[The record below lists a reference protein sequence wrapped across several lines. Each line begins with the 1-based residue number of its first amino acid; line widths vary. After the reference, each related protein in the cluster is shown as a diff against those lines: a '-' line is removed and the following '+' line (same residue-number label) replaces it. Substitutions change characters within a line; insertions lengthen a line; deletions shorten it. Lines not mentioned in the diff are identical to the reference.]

1 MKNILIL
8 GAGLSSSVLIDYL
21 MDGAEENDWNI
32 SVGDYDEK
40 LAARKIHGHSRA
52 KSLFFDVNDCEM
64 VETEIAKSDLVVS
77 MLPARFHPI
86 IAQSCLRQG
95 KHMVTASYVS
105 PDMKALHEN
114 VKAKGLIFLNEL
126 GVDPG
131 LDHMSA
137 MKVIDDIR
145 AKGGKLISFKSS
157 TGGLVAPE
165 YDNNPWNY
173 KFTWNPRNVVLA
185 GQGTARFLRNGKFK
199 YIPYYQLFKRT
210 LPTTVL
216 NYGDF
221 EIYMNR
227 DSLSYR
233 ETYGLQDIPTI
244 FRGTLRR
251 PGYCE
256 AWDTFVQLGA
266 TDDSY
271 YFENSENLTYR
282 DFINSFLR
290 YEPDVRVE
298 DKLAAYLNID
308 PDCEVMKKLEWL
320 GVFSNKKIGL
330 KKATPAQI
338 LQKILEE
345 KWTLGPEDKD
355 MIVMQHQFEYE
366 LNGQTYGLQSSFAF
380 IGQDTTRT
388 AMAITVGMP
397 AAIAT
402 KLLLTGVITRTG
414 VSVPVT
420 PDLYQPILN
429 ELEEYGI
436 KFIEEEIPVE

>member
-1 MKNILIL
+1 M
-8 GAGLSSSVLIDYL
+8 
-21 MDGAEENDWNI
+21 
-32 SVGDYDEK
+32 
-40 LAARKIHGHSRA
+40 
-52 KSLFFDVNDCEM
+52 
-64 VETEIAKSDLVVS
+64 
-77 MLPARFHPI
+77 
-86 IAQSCLRQG
+86 
-95 KHMVTASYVS
+95 
-105 PDMKALHEN
+105 
-114 VKAKGLIFLNEL
+114 
-126 GVDPG
+126 
-131 LDHMSA
+131 
-137 MKVIDDIR
+137 
-145 AKGGKLISFKSS
+145 
-157 TGGLVAPE
+157 
-165 YDNNPWNY
+165 
-173 KFTWNPRNVVLA
+173 A